1 MNEALLIWD
10 PTFKK
15 NFNFGE
21 NEKLSVEEV
30 IVQNL
35 QVVIYKYLNCVE
47 RYLLKLGASS
57 DANFLTHASP
67 SEDVHGLLKNDVTGT
82 FFLRE

>member
-1 MNEALLIWD
+1 LIWD
-10 PTFKK
+10 PNFKK

-35 QVVIYKYLNCVE
+35 QVVIYKYLNHVE
-47 RYLLKLGASS
+47 KYFLKLGALS
-57 DANFLTHASP
+57 DADFLTHVSP
-67 SEDVHGLLKNDVTGT
+67 LEGVYDLLRNDATET
-82 FFLRE
+82 FFLYE